1 MFMLT
6 TTLVGSLLA
15 GGDYGGWVVE
25 ATTAGDNVYWTSETT
40 VGTQYTFYEN
50 YYDIVDIQ
58 AWVSYLG
65 FDFGPF
71 DVHDMLTDTDF
82 ESLTFGPLPAAF
94 ADRVFEEPA
103 PPDPLTMRFDLLTS
117 LDIDG
122 YLHLAIENVEMGTA
136 VYDLGWPFGEVT
148 VNMEQIYLAADI
160 SITASN
166 DLCIGDIDGTGDVT
180 ADDILTVIGAWGECA
195 YDDED
200 NTCPADV
207 NFDTFVNVSDLL
219 WVIGQFGPCP

>member
-94 ADRVFEEPA
+94 ADRVFEEPT

-122 YLHLAIENVEMGTA
+122 L
-136 VYDLGWPFGEVT
+136 
-148 VNMEQIYLAADI
+148 
-160 SITASN
+160 
-166 DLCIGDIDGTGDVT
+166 
-180 ADDILTVIGAWGECA
+180 
-195 YDDED
+195 
-200 NTCPADV
+200 
-207 NFDTFVNVSDLL
+207 SDLRL
-219 WVIGQFGPCP
+219 ILSTSSI